1 MRKLLFAGLAATFVL
16 AGGAEPAAAQRAV
29 VNATAAPAPGS
40 AQRRA
45 ILDAMRPAI
54 ERRLGPDV
62 EFVVDDMRV
71 ANGWAFVMAG
81 PQRRGGRPIDGRRH
95 FRNFDEM
102 DGLTVTALLNF
113 RSGRWT
119 LVDHAI
125 GATDAW
131 YCGRGP
137 SRAVTRC

>member
-1 MRKLLFAGLAATFVL
+1 MRKLVIVSVAAGLML
-16 AGGAEPAAAQRAV
+16 GLGLEPAPAQV
-29 VNATAAPAPGS
+29 SATAAPAPGS

-45 ILDAMRPAI
+45 ILDALRPAI

-62 EFVVDDMRV
+62 EFVVRDMRV
-71 ANGWAFVMAG
+71 ANGWAFVMAD
-81 PQRRGGRPIDGRRH
+81 PQRRGGRPIDGRRY
-95 FRNFDEM
+95 FRDYDEM

-113 RSGRWT
+113 RAGRWT

-137 SRAVTRC
+137 SRAVTGC

>member
-1 MRKLLFAGLAATFVL
+1 MRTILAILAAFAAATI
-16 AGGAEPAAAQRAV
+16 AAPAAAQTGP
-29 VNATAAPAPGS
+29 VNASAPPATGS

-45 ILDAMRPAI
+45 ILDALRPAI

-62 EFVVDDMRV
+62 EFVVTQIRV
-71 ANGWAFVMAG
+71 GNGWAFVMAE

-95 FRNFDEM
+95 FGDDFENM
-102 DGLTVTALLNF
+102 DGLTVTALLRF
-113 RSGRWT
+113 QRGWT

-131 YCGRGP
+131 YCDGGP
-137 SRAVTRC
+137 SRVVTGC

>member
-1 MRKLLFAGLAATFVL
+1 MRKLVIVSVAAGLMLV
-16 AGGAEPAAAQRAV
+16 AGIAPAPAQRSP

-45 ILDAMRPAI
+45 ILDALRPAI

-62 EFVVDDMRV
+62 EFVVRDMRV
-71 ANGWAFVMAG
+71 ANGWAFVTAD
-81 PQRRGGRPIDGRRH
+81 PQRRGGRPIDGRRY
-95 FRNFDEM
+95 FREFDEM
-102 DGLTVTALLNF
+102 DGLTVTALLRF
-113 RSGRWT
+113 GTRWT
-119 LVDHAI
+119 LVDHAV

-137 SRAVTRC
+137 SRAVTGC